1 MLNNRAPIDARK
13 VLTGKD
19 GALYND
25 EGVMLATVETFQT
38 QVNVTNAKYQPLG
51 DAQEH
56 EVFQSYGV
64 TLTFTE
70 VVIADE
76 RFIQE
81 LFEGM
86 KTGVMPAWNFQ
97 GVVKGTQRKRT
108 AHDLQTVRT
117 KRHHRSAEPFRGRH
131 HQESL
136 EPLCQRSSGIAELVN
151 RLIRSLICNGG
162 VQAYNQIL
170 MAVLHTRAANFLI

>member
-1 MLNNRAPIDARK
+1 MLNTRGPIDTRK

-25 EGVMLATVETFQT
+25 KGVMLATVETFQT

-70 VVIADE
+70 TVIEDE
-76 RFIQE
+76 SFISE
-81 LFEGM
+81 LFDAF
-86 KTGVMPAWNFQ
+86 KTGAMPSWNFQ
-97 GVVKGTQRKRT
+97 GVVKGRNGSEQRMIYRQCVPSGT
-108 AHDLQTVRT
+108 IDLQNLSVGDII
-117 KRHHRSAEPFRGRH
+117 KRAW
-131 HQESL
+131 SL
-136 EPLCQRSSGIAELVN
+136 FVNDPPELQ
-151 RLIRSLICNGG
+151 SLLT
-162 VQAYNQIL
+162 A
-170 MAVLHTRAANFLI
+170 

>member
-1 MLNNRAPIDARK
+1 MFNNRGPVDTRK

-19 GALYND
+19 GALYSD
-25 EGVMLATVETFQT
+25 DGTMLATIETFQV

-70 VVIADE
+70 TVIDDE
-76 RFIQE
+76 RFIGE

-86 KTGVMPAWNFQ
+86 KSGNMPEWNFQ
-97 GVVKGTQRKRT
+97 GVIKGRNGSEQRMNYRQCVPSGAT
-108 AHDLQTVRT
+108 DLQNLSVGDTI
-117 KRHHRSAEPFRGRH
+117 KRAWSLFVNEP
-131 HQESL
+131 
-136 EPLCQRSSGIAELVN
+136 PELQK
-151 RLIRSLICNGG
+151 LLT
-162 VQAYNQIL
+162 A
-170 MAVLHTRAANFLI
+170 

>member
-56 EVFQSYGV
+56 EVFQAYGV

-97 GVVKGTQRKRT
+97 GVVKGRNGSEQRMIYRQCVPSGT
-108 AHDLQTVRT
+108 IDLQNLSVGDTI
-117 KRHHRSAEPFRGRH
+117 KRAW
-131 HQESL
+131 SL
-136 EPLCQRSSGIAELVN
+136 FVNDPPELQ
-151 RLIRSLICNGG
+151 SLLT
-162 VQAYNQIL
+162 A
-170 MAVLHTRAANFLI
+170 

>member
-1 MLNNRAPIDARK
+1 MFNNRGPIDTRK

-19 GALYND
+19 GALFND

-70 VVIADE
+70 TVIEDE
-76 RFIQE
+76 SFISE
-81 LFEGM
+81 LFDAF
-86 KTGVMPAWNFQ
+86 KTGVMPSWNFQ
-97 GVVKGTQRKRT
+97 GVVKGRNGSEQRMIYRQCVPSGT
-108 AHDLQTVRT
+108 IDLQNLSVGDII
-117 KRHHRSAEPFRGRH
+117 KRAW
-131 HQESL
+131 SL
-136 EPLCQRSSGIAELVN
+136 FVNDPPELQ
-151 RLIRSLICNGG
+151 SLLT
-162 VQAYNQIL
+162 A
-170 MAVLHTRAANFLI
+170 

>member
-56 EVFQSYGV
+56 EVFQAYGV

-97 GVVKGTQRKRT
+97 GVVKGRNGSEQRMIYRQCVPSGT
-108 AHDLQTVRT
+108 IDLQNLSVGDTI
-117 KRHHRSAEPFRGRH
+117 KRAW
-131 HQESL
+131 SL
-136 EPLCQRSSGIAELVN
+136 FVNDPPELQ
-151 RLIRSLICNGG
+151 SLLN
-162 VQAYNQIL
+162 A
-170 MAVLHTRAANFLI
+170 

>member
-1 MLNNRAPIDARK
+1 MLNNRAPIDVRK

-56 EVFQSYGV
+56 EVFQAYGV

-97 GVVKGTQRKRT
+97 GVVKGRNGSEQRMIYRQCVPSGT
-108 AHDLQTVRT
+108 IDLQNLSVGDTI
-117 KRHHRSAEPFRGRH
+117 KRAW
-131 HQESL
+131 SL
-136 EPLCQRSSGIAELVN
+136 FVNDPPELQ
-151 RLIRSLICNGG
+151 SLLT
-162 VQAYNQIL
+162 A
-170 MAVLHTRAANFLI
+170 

>member
-25 EGVMLATVETFQT
+25 EGVMLATVEIFQT

-56 EVFQSYGV
+56 EVFQAYGV

-97 GVVKGTQRKRT
+97 GVVKGRNGSEQRMIYRQCVPSGT
-108 AHDLQTVRT
+108 IDLQNLSVGDTI
-117 KRHHRSAEPFRGRH
+117 KRAW
-131 HQESL
+131 SL
-136 EPLCQRSSGIAELVN
+136 FVNDPPELQ
-151 RLIRSLICNGG
+151 SLLT
-162 VQAYNQIL
+162 A
-170 MAVLHTRAANFLI
+170 